1 MAKNHMTRCSLSYV
15 IRYQWKQQWDTTTI
29 YQNVQ
34 NPKKLPTPNA
44 GEDVDQQE
52 LSLTA
57 GGNVKW
63 CSHFG
68 RQSGS
73 FQKTKPTL
81 TIWSNNHAP
90 WYTSKGIENLSPYKS
105 LHANGYSSYNCQ
117 NLKAT
122 KTSFVEWMGKW
133 TLLGCPNKW
142 SIIYL

>member
-1 MAKNHMTRCSLSYV
+1 MSSDANENNNEIPPQS
-15 IRYQWKQQWDTTTI
+15 IRMYKIQ
-29 YQNVQ
+29 
-34 NPKKLPTPNA
+34 KKLPTPNA

-90 WYTSKGIENLSPYKS
+90 WYTSKGIEN
-105 LHANGYSSYNCQ
+105 
-117 NLKAT
+117 
-122 KTSFVEWMGKW
+122 
-133 TLLGCPNKW
+133 
-142 SIIYL
+142 